1 MTPGA
6 AAPDLTATLAA
17 FAGGRYSLLRM
28 IGAGAE
34 KIVYL
39 VHDTT
44 LDRECALA
52 LLRSENVS
60 SDAAARFQAEARAI
74 ARLGSHPYIV
84 TVFDTGMHEGS
95 HFLVSEHLAGG
106 DLERVRCDAG
116 GRLPIARVVDIAR
129 QLLRALAFIH
139 ERGIIHS
146 DLKPANIWLT
156 SDGTAKL
163 GDFGVAQIASKGD
176 GIRRVTGTVAFM
188 SPEQLRGDVLD
199 GRADL
204 YALGCTIFELLT
216 GAPPFTGTLERVMAA
231 HLSETP
237 PRLTTPPGAE
247 CIEPVVHALLA
258 KRREDRPASAADA
271 LRMLDDAPL
280 VSRPAGATVLPPAF
294 AWQKPLQ
301 EALARGDLGAA
312 FEVLQASLAAA
323 PDPEARMALGRLLL
337 VADPLASRQTL
348 ELCLQEFT
356 NAGLKKRAALAAAA
370 IGASYSSGN
379 GNRVAARP
387 WAQRAWRLVR
397 DEGPC
402 VERGWVAIFD
412 IACNTDD
419 PRVLRE
425 NCDVALEMARRFG
438 DVDLEAKALAD
449 GGCALA
455 ELGDLDEGAARM
467 DDALAMVT
475 SGQLADP
482 IVVAQILCA
491 FFTSIAISGDLARCE
506 AWSRVFRE
514 RGLVGDGAPA
524 VVTSH
529 CDSVYGG
536 LLCRLGRFSEAES
549 ALTRAIADARATI
562 HAGQLHPLSSLAD
575 LRIRQGRLAEA
586 EALLRGHDDFIEPL
600 IPTANLHLARGA
612 FDLAA
617 ATARRGL
624 RLIGADR
631 TRAVS
636 LLCVLVE
643 AELGRGD
650 LGAAQIACALLDARV
665 ADTKIPILAA
675 EAACVRARLR
685 VATGDRASAI
695 AELEDALDACGP
707 SQIGPLSAKLH
718 LTLARLHGDTD
729 PGAALVEARAAA
741 AILARLDIVVPDEDR
756 AFLIV
761 AGASCDPA
769 DGIAKDA

>member
-1 MTPGA
+1 MHDHLEREGLAT
-6 AAPDLTATLAA
+6 TLAT
-17 FAGGRYSLLRM
+17 FAGGRYSLVRM
-28 IGAGAE
+28 IGAGSE

-39 VHDTT
+39 VHDTA

-52 LLRSENVS
+52 LLRSENIS
-60 SDAAARFQAEARAI
+60 NDAAERFRTEGRAI
-74 ARLGSHPYIV
+74 ARLGSHPHIV
-84 TVFDTGMHEGS
+84 TVFDIGEYQDA

-106 DLERVRCDAG
+106 DLEHALREAG
-116 GRLPIARVVDIAR
+116 GRLPVANVIDIAR

-139 ERGIIHS
+139 ERGIIHR

-156 SDGTAKL
+156 SNGTVKL
-163 GDFGVAQIASKGD
+163 GDFGVAQLASKRD
-176 GIRRVTGTVAFM
+176 LVRRVTGTPAFM
-188 SPEQLRGDVLD
+188 SPEQLRDEDLD

-204 YALGCTIFELLT
+204 YALGCTMFELLT
-216 GAPPFTGTLERVMAA
+216 GAPPFTGPIERVVAA
-231 HLSETP
+231 QLSEP
-237 PRLTTPPGAE
+237 SPRLTTPAGVE
-247 CIEPVVHALLA
+247 SVEPIVRALLA
-258 KRREDRPASAADA
+258 KRRGDRPASAAEV
-271 LRMLDDAPL
+271 LHMLDEASIGSQTTG
-280 VSRPAGATVLPPAF
+280 VTMLPPAL

-301 EALARGDLGAA
+301 EALAQRDVGAA
-312 FEVLQASLAAA
+312 IAVLRATLSAG
-323 PDPEARMALGRLLL
+323 PDPEARMALGKLLFM
-337 VADPLASRQTL
+337 VADPLGARQAL
-348 ELCLQEFT
+348 ELSMQEFAS
-356 NAGLKKRAALAAAA
+356 AGLKKRAALAAAA
-370 IGASYSSGN
+370 VGASYASGD
-379 GNRVAARP
+379 GNRVAAKP
-387 WAQRAWRLVR
+387 WLQRAWRLIR
-397 DEGPC
+397 DEDPC

-425 NCDVALEMARRFG
+425 HCDIALEMARRFG

-449 GGCALA
+449 GGCALT
-455 ELGDLDEGAARM
+455 ELGDVEEGAARM
-467 DDALAMVT
+467 DEALAMVT
-475 SGQLADP
+475 SNQLADP
-482 IVVAQILCA
+482 VVVAQILCS
-491 FFTSIAISGDLARCE
+491 FFTSVAITGDLARCE

-514 RGLVGDGAPA
+514 RGLVGGAAPPII
-524 VVTSH
+524 TSH

-536 LLCRLGRFSEAES
+536 LLCKLGRFGEAES

-562 HAGQLHPLSSLAD
+562 HAGQLHPLSGLAE

-586 EALLRGHDDFIEPL
+586 EELLRGHDDFMEPL

-650 LGAAQIACALLDARV
+650 LKAAQTACALLDARV
-665 ADTKIPILAA
+665 AGTKLPVLSA

-685 VATGDRASAI
+685 VATGDRAGAI
-695 AELEDALDACGP
+695 AELEAALGICGP
-707 SQIGPLSAKLH
+707 IHIGPLSAKLH
-718 LTLARLHGDTD
+718 LALARLHGDVD

-741 AILARLDIVVPDEDR
+741 AILARLDVVVPEPDME
-756 AFLIV
+756 FLIA
-761 AGASCDPA
+761 AGAWSA
-769 DGIAKDA
+769 AR